1 MFNWVENELMAKAFE
16 MLSSLVCCL
25 QVKPKKNTHP
35 ENMCEKAKCRGGTI
49 NRTSVYAQVAAQT
62 VL

>member
-1 MFNWVENELMAKAFE
+1 MAKVFE

-25 QVKPKKNTHP
+25 QVSQKNTHP

>member
-1 MFNWVENELMAKAFE
+1 MFDWVENKLMAKVFE

-25 QVKPKKNTHP
+25 QVNQKNTHP